1 MRGFVNAIFIKL
13 SQENPTYLNQLATAL
28 SEYFPPNA
36 DVYEQKSV
44 LGSISN
50 ALSMVNLFFI
60 VIIALSLIVTG
71 LSVAN
76 TAIMNVR
83 ERTREIG
90 ILKALGASNGQVI
103 LIFLLEILIM
113 SIIGSVVGILLGIA
127 GAYLARYI
135 MIRLNL
141 PIIIPVILI
150 PTLYAYSLIIA
161 IATSIIAS
169 IPSLISIT
177 RIRPMEVLRIE

>member
-1 MRGFVNAIFIKL
+1 MIVTTIGTLQDDLGDAGGFINAIFIKL

-28 SEYFPPNA
+28 SEYFPNA
-36 DVYEQKSV
+36 DVYEQSSV

-50 ALSMVNLFFI
+50 ALSMVNLFFV

-90 ILKALGASNGQVI
+90 ILKALGASNRQVI
-103 LIFLLEILIM
+103 IIFLLEVIIM
-113 SIIGSVVGILLGIA
+113 SIVGSALGI
-127 GAYLARYI
+127 
-135 MIRLNL
+135 
-141 PIIIPVILI
+141 
-150 PTLYAYSLIIA
+150 
-161 IATSIIAS
+161 
-169 IPSLISIT
+169 
-177 RIRPMEVLRIE
+177 VLGIGGVRT